1 MKDIENMT
9 DEEILALEDP
19 SELEE
24 PKEEENNQEEK
35 EENNISEENEESN
48 ETSEEDTSTTSEI
61 SENSS
66 EEELN
71 DSDTSI
77 KEEDDKINSENSD
90 SNTNNG
96 ITITDDDTHED
107 EKVDSDTA
115 SESSSTDYEGFY
127 KKVMAPLKANG
138 TTIQLKS
145 PEEAIQLMQMGANY
159 TKKMQALSQYR
170 KTIMMLQNNQID
182 EDKLSFLIDLDKK
195 DPEAI
200 KKLLI
205 DANINPYDIDTS
217 EAPVYKQGNHKIS
230 DEEAVFTSTLEDLQ
244 QVQGGNETIQVIN
257 SWDQASKDALWTNPE
272 IMKIIHQ
279 QRESGVYNQIAN
291 EIERQKMLGQ
301 LSPNMPFLMAYK
313 TVGDALMQART
324 KPQVVATK
332 VIKPKPVISNG
343 EKAKAASPTKINSNK
358 ISKPFKNPLAMSD
371 EDFLKQEGSFF

>member
-1 MKDIENMT
+1 MKDIENMS

-24 PKEEENNQEEK
+24 PKDTEDN
-35 EENNISEENEESN
+35 ESN
-48 ETSEEDTSTTSEI
+48 TIEEDTSENNNDSEDI
-61 SENSS
+61 SLEEDFSS
-66 EEELN
+66 E
-71 DSDTSI
+71 DTSDTSEDSI
-77 KEEDDKINSENSD
+77 KDENNEINSENSD
-90 SNTNNG
+90 SSTNNS
-96 ITITDDDTHED
+96 ITITDDNNHKDINED
-107 EKVDSDTA
+107 SETESKDS
-115 SESSSTDYEGFY
+115 SINYQEFY
-127 KKVMAPLKANG
+127 NKIMAPLKANG

-159 TKKMQALSQYR
+159 TKKMQAISQYK

-217 EAPVYKQGNHKIS
+217 EAPEYNQGNHKIS

-257 SWDQASKDALWTNPE
+257 SWDQASKDVLWTNPE

-291 EIERQKMLGQ
+291 EIERQRLLGQ
-301 LSPNMPFLMAYK
+301 IPPNMPFLMAYK
-313 TVGDALMQART
+313 QVGDALMQTRA

-343 EKAKAASPTKINSNK
+343 EKAKAASLTKINSNK
-358 ISKPFKNPLAMSD
+358 TTKPLKNPLAMSD
-371 EDFLKQEGSFF
+371 EDFLKQVGLFI